1 MLAHLARPLG
11 AISLPAL
18 FAFVA
23 APALR
28 QNTTITGTVRG
39 DGRAPLAGAVV
50 QIAGTRHSSTTTEDG
65 RYRLIVPAAA
75 VDTMADS
82 VTLVARRIG
91 FMPQSRRVART
102 SGSVSVDFVL
112 APATTALSEV
122 VVTSTG
128 ASAPVSAKTRPSE
141 ALARRESRSR
151 ADFRDAAA
159 STPSVA
165 SERSAAVGSS
175 RGRGER
181 GDGRR
186 QDPPAGILT
195 AAVWDDAANW
205 QQYQRFLGRAEEHS
219 WNPWG
224 LELGQT
230 RPRPVRGGARPPRS
244 PRRALDLGF
253 LVDATGSMGD
263 ELTFLQTEL
272 KDIVRRVR
280 GTEPDLDIRVSVVFY
295 RDRGD
300 DFITRS
306 LPFTSDVD
314 SAVSFISGT
323 RAGGGGDF
331 PEDMNA
337 GLEAMMRQR
346 WSRDAIPQM
355 LFLLADAPPQ
365 QYRGADYTYHEA
377 IHDAAANGIAI
388 YPVAASGVDK
398 PTEFL
403 FRAMAVMTGGK
414 YVFLTDDSGVGNPHE
429 VPDITGYTVEKLN
442 DLMVGEI
449 RAFVAARTGGRRV
462 AEVR

>member
-1 MLAHLARPLG
+1 MLAHLRT
-11 AISLPAL
+11 LPVLLAV
-18 FAFVA
+18 VA
-23 APALR
+23 APAFS
-28 QNTTITGTVRG
+28 QTTISGAVRG
-39 DGRAPLAGAVV
+39 ERNEPLPGAVV
-50 QIAGTRHSSTTTEDG
+50 QVAGTHHGSAATSKDG
-65 RYRLIVPAAA
+65 RYSVTVPRSAL
-75 VDTMADS
+75 DTISDS
-82 VTLVARRIG
+82 VTVIARRIG
-91 FMPQSRRVART
+91 FAPQSRRVALR
-102 SGSVSVDFVL
+102 SSISLDFTLIPTRVEISTVFATAGIATDEGAPGL
-112 APATTALSEV
+112 AKKRASEAVARSESRRLLDSRDAVAATAPAV
-122 VVTSTG
+122 V
-128 ASAPVSAKTRPSE
+128 AE
-141 ALARRESRSR
+141 RS
-151 ADFRDAAA
+151 DGAAA
-159 STPSVA
+159 T
-165 SERSAAVGSS
+165 GS
-175 RGRGER
+175 RGGRGYR
-181 GDGRR
+181 PR

-205 QQYQRFLGRAEEHS
+205 QQYQRFLGRAGENS

-224 LELGQT
+224 LEIGET
-230 RPRPVRGGARPPRS
+230 RPRPVHGGRRPPRS

-263 ELTFLQTEL
+263 EMTFLQTEL

-300 DFITRS
+300 AFITRA
-306 LPFTSDVD
+306 LPFTRDVD
-314 SAVSFISGT
+314 SAVSFIAGT
-323 RAGGGGDF
+323 RAEGGGDF

-377 IHDAAANGIAI
+377 IQDASANGIAI

-403 FRAMAVMTGGK
+403 FRAMAVSTGGK
-414 YVFLTDDSGVGNPHE
+414 YIFLTDDSGVGNSHE

-442 DLMVGEI
+442 DLMVREI
-449 RAFVAARTGGRRV
+449 RSYVAARADRRT
-462 AEVR
+462 AASR